1 MIEIEHLSKNYGHI
15 EVLKDLSF
23 EIKEDELVC
32 LIGASGA
39 GKSTFVRMLISEEKP
54 TKGHIY
60 VADKDVTQLKPTE
73 VPYYR
78 RRIGVVFQDY
88 KLLPRK
94 NVYENVAFAL
104 EVCGVPNQEVRE
116 KVPAILELVGLA
128 DRSRNFPD
136 ELSGGERQRVAIA
149 RAVVNGPRLLIAD
162 EPTGN
167 LDPKTGWEIIELLL
181 EINKRGTIVLLAT
194 HDNEIVDRLEK
205 RVLVLEEGR
214 LASDEKKGKYKE
226 K

>member
-1 MIEIEHLSKNYGHI
+1 MIEVEHLSKHYGHI

-23 EIKEDELVC
+23 EIGKDEFIC
-32 LIGASGA
+32 LIGPSGA
-39 GKSTFVRMLISEEKP
+39 GKSTFVRLLISEERP

-60 VADKDVTQLKPTE
+60 VADKDITQLKPTE
-73 VPYYR
+73 VPFYR

-104 EVCGVPNQEVRE
+104 EVCGISNQEIKQ

-128 DRSRNFPD
+128 DRARNFPD
-136 ELSGGERQRVAIA
+136 ELSGGEEQRVAIA

-167 LDPKTGWEIIELLL
+167 LDPKTGWEIVKLLK
-181 EINKRGTIVLLAT
+181 EINKRGTIIILAT
-194 HDNEIVDRLEK
+194 HNDEIVNRLGK
-205 RVLVLEEGR
+205 RVLKIDQGKLI
-214 LASDEKKGKYKE
+214 SDEKEGKYK
-226 K
+226 